1 LTAIASMLISPY
13 AYDYDLTVFGIGIA
27 LLLPDILRLG
37 TERERAAIYGL
48 SFITA
53 VFGLAQVARFAAQ
66 YGSSMPYAQYGSN
79 MPYEMV
85 RNALSV
91 AGLTL
96 PAILGLTWR
105 ILLRDYK
112 SRPLTQTVCAAG

>member
-1 LTAIASMLISPY
+1 M
-13 AYDYDLTVFGIGIA
+13 A

-37 TERERAAIYGL
+37 TERERLAIYGL
-48 SFITA
+48 SFVAA

-66 YGSSMPYAQYGSN
+66 YGSSTPYAQDGSS

-96 PAILGLTWR
+96 AAILGLTWR
-105 ILLRDYK
+105 ILLRDYE
-112 SRPLTQTVCAAG
+112 SRPLTQTVCATE

>member
-1 LTAIASMLISPY
+1 MLISPY

-79 MPYEMV
+79 VPYEMV

-112 SRPLTQTVCAAG
+112 SRPLTQTVGAAG